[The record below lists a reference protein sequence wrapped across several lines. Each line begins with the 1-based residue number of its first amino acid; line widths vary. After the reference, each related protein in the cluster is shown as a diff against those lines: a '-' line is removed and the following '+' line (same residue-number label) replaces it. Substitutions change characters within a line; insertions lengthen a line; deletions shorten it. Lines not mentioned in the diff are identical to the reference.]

1 MDLGDRGAL
10 RVFERRDEAVASHRA
25 GVLRLLR
32 RALADRI
39 KQARRQLP
47 INHALALKYAGIASV
62 ESLRDDLIEAAFQ
75 ELVAARDLDLRR
87 RDAFVQT
94 ETELARQLFP
104 VAMQW
109 LTLVEEVLAAYVE
122 LGPWLQAPLM
132 GYGKANY
139 DDLREQLGELIH
151 AGFVRE
157 LSRARL
163 AHYPRYLKAMRLRA
177 ERLRVDAS
185 RDQARLLAVQGYW
198 REYLKLRAS
207 GEVAAAALDELRWL
221 IEEMRVSLFAQE
233 LKTAEAVSPKRL
245 QKVLDGLRG
254 R

>member
-1 MDLGDRGAL
+1 
-10 RVFERRDEAVASHRA
+10 V
-25 GVLRLLR
+25 RLLR
-32 RALADRI
+32 RALADKI

-62 ESLRDDLIEAAFQ
+62 ESLREDLIEAALQ
-75 ELVAARDLDLRR
+75 ELFAARDLDLRR
-87 RDAFVQT
+87 RETFVHA
-94 ETELARQLFP
+94 EAELARQLFP
-104 VAMQW
+104 TAMQW
-109 LTLVEEVLAAYVE
+109 LALVEDVLAAYVE
-122 LGPWLQAPLM
+122 LGPWLKAPLM

-139 DDLREQLGELIH
+139 DDLQEQLGALMH

-198 REYLKLRAS
+198 REYLRLRAS
-207 GEVAAAALDELRWL
+207 AEVAPAELVELRWI
-221 IEEMRVSLFAQE
+221 IEEMRVSVLAQE

-245 QKVLDGLRG
+245 QKALDALKREK
-254 R
+254 

>member
-1 MDLGDRGAL
+1 
-10 RVFERRDEAVASHRA
+10 VFERRDEALAEHRA

-62 ESLRDDLIEAAFQ
+62 ESLREDLIEAALG

-87 RDAFVQT
+87 REDFQRVEAD
-94 ETELARQLFP
+94 LGRQLFP
-104 VAMQW
+104 AAVEW
-109 LTLVEEVLAAYVE
+109 LSLVEDVLAAYVE
-122 LGPWLQAPLM
+122 LGPWLKAPLM

-139 DDLREQLGELIH
+139 DDLREQLENLMH

-157 LSRARL
+157 LSRGRL
-163 AHYPRYLKAMRLRA
+163 AHFPRYLKAMRLRA

-207 GEVAAAALDELRWL
+207 GVPAAQLDELRWL
-221 IEEMRVSLFAQE
+221 VEEMRVSVFAQE

-245 QKVLDGLRG
+245 QKSIDSLRAAG